1 MPDVWIKLR
10 EWPTLYLERLEGEGV
25 ARVTMNRPDRR
36 NSLTGELMDAFTEA
50 LEVVRAD
57 RNLKVVITR
66 GAGPVFSSGLD
77 LNFLRSVSTGEISTS
92 SSNPPGDWDRP
103 TKTTQLFES
112 LRQYPR
118 IMIAQVHGYCLGGS
132 LALMNAHDLV
142 IAANDAQIGMP
153 EVLRGSFGMIAT
165 STLFHAQVPIKK
177 AAWIQITGKN
187 VSGAEADRLGLVSHA
202 VDASELEA
210 VTTEVAKDIGSRHL
224 APLEHAKIA
233 AQLGRD
239 LSLSEAIQV
248 DLLVGSRQALAIDPT
263 ADVKNYLRSQKG
275 GANLGYQRPDINKG

>member
-1 MPDVWIKLR
+1 MPDIWVKLN

-25 ARVTMNRPDRR
+25 ARVTLNRPEKR
-36 NSLTGELMDAFTEA
+36 NSLTGELMDAFTDA
-50 LEVVRAD
+50 LEIVRAD

-77 LNFLRSVSTGEISTS
+77 LNFLRSVSVGEISTS

-103 TKTTQLFES
+103 TKTTKLIEA

-118 IMIAQVHGYCLGGS
+118 IMIAQVHGYCLGGA

-142 IAANDAQIGMP
+142 IAANDAQLGMP

-210 VTTEVAKDIGSRHL
+210 TTTEVAKEIGSRHL

-233 AQLGRD
+233 AQVGRD
-239 LSLSEAIQV
+239 LSLTEAIQV

-263 ADVKNYLRSQKG
+263 GDVSNYLRSQKG
-275 GANLGYQRPDINKG
+275 GANLGYRRPDIK

>member
-1 MPDVWIKLR
+1 MPDIWNKLH
-10 EWPTLYLERLEGEGV
+10 EWSDLYLERLEGEGV
-25 ARVTMNRPDRR
+25 ARVTLNRPAKR

-50 LEVVRAD
+50 LEIVRAD
-57 RNLKVVITR
+57 RHLKVVITR
-66 GAGPVFSSGLD
+66 GAGPTFSSGLE
-77 LNFLRSVSTGEISTS
+77 LNFLRAVSTGQIPTS

-103 TKTTQLFES
+103 TKTTKLIEE

-118 IMIAQVHGYCLGGS
+118 IMIAQVHGYCLGGA

-142 IAANDAQIGMP
+142 IAANNAQIGMP

-165 STLFHAQVPIKK
+165 STLYHSKIPLKK
-177 AAWIQITGKN
+177 AAWIQLTGRN

-202 VDASELEA
+202 VDESELES

-233 AQLGRD
+233 AQMGRD
-239 LSLSEAIQV
+239 LSLAQAVQV

-263 ADVKNYLRSQKG
+263 SDVTAYLRSQKG
-275 GANLGYQRPDINKG
+275 GANVRYRRPDVE